1 LRFKS
6 FIEFMILSRRGD
18 AIIIEYI
25 RLAHICLILSVD
37 L

>member
-1 LRFKS
+1 
-6 FIEFMILSRRGD
+6 LSRRGD